1 MTRTVRVALLLL
13 AALAAAGA
21 WWWWQGRAASPDAW
35 PGYAEAD
42 YVDVSPTLTGRLT
55 LLAVARGQTVAPGAL
70 LFEQDPVDD
79 RAARAAAA
87 HQLAA
92 AAATLA
98 NLQRPSREAEVAE
111 AVANLA
117 QQRAARARIA
127 GDLARNVQLVGHGF
141 VTRQLVDQERA
152 DLAAAEAQVTA
163 AEARLALAR
172 APIGREAAIAA
183 QRQTVAAARAS
194 LDQAEWRLA
203 QRTVTAPVAA
213 VVAET
218 DARAGETV
226 NAGATVVRLLPPA
239 NIRVRFFV
247 SEPELAH
254 IRYGEKVA
262 ISCDGCGTDLTGRVS
277 FIAPQAEYT
286 PPVIY
291 SAESRSK
298 LVFLI
303 EATPPPAQALQL
315 KPGEPVAVRP
325 APSLAPPLAPRP
337 AP

>member
-1 MTRTVRVALLLL
+1 MTRTRRVALLLL
-13 AALAAAGA
+13 AALAAGGA
-21 WWWWQGRAASPDAW
+21 WWWWQGRAAAPDAW

-55 LLAVARGQTVAPGAL
+55 KLAVARGQTVAPGAL
-70 LFEQDPVDD
+70 LFEQDPTDD
-79 RAARAAAA
+79 RAARAEAA

-92 AAATLA
+92 AVAMLE
-98 NLQRPSREAEVAE
+98 NLQRPSRAAEIAQ
-111 AVANLA
+111 AVASLA
-117 QQRAARARIA
+117 QQRAARQRIA

-152 DLAAAEAQVTA
+152 DLAAADAQVAA

-172 APIGREAAIAA
+172 APLGREDAIAA
-183 QRQTVAAARAS
+183 QRQTVAAARAA
-194 LDQAEWRLA
+194 LDQATWRLA

-247 SEPELAH
+247 PEPQLAH
-254 IRYGEKVA
+254 IRYGEQVA
-262 ISCDGCGTDLTGRVS
+262 ISCDGCASDLTARIS
-277 FIAPQAEYT
+277 FIAPQSEYT

-325 APSLAPPLAPRP
+325 ASPP

>member
-21 WWWWQGRAASPDAW
+21 WWWWQGRAAAPEAW

-42 YVDVSPTLTGRLT
+42 YVDVSPTLTGRLSA
-55 LLAVARGQTVAPGAL
+55 LAVARGQTVVPGAL
-70 LFEQDPVDD
+70 LFEQDPTDD

-98 NLQRPSREAEVAE
+98 NLQRPSRAAEIAQ
-111 AVANLA
+111 AVASLA
-117 QQRAARARIA
+117 QQRAARRRIA

-152 DLAAAEAQVTA
+152 DLAAADAQVAA
-163 AEARLALAR
+163 AEARLALTR
-172 APIGREAAIAA
+172 APLGREDAIAA
-183 QRQTVAAARAS
+183 QRQTVAAARAA
-194 LDQAEWRLA
+194 LEQATWRLA

-247 SEPELAH
+247 PEPQLAH
-254 IRYGEKVA
+254 IRYGEEVA
-262 ISCDGCGTDLTGRVS
+262 ISCDGCGTDLTGRIS
-277 FIAPQAEYT
+277 FIAPQAEFT

-291 SAESRSK
+291 SAQSRAK

-303 EATPPPAQALQL
+303 EATPPPAEALRL
-315 KPGEPVAVRP
+315 KPGEPVEVRP
-325 APSLAPPLAPRP
+325 IRPP

>member
-1 MTRTVRVALLLL
+1 MTRTLRVALLLL
-13 AALAAAGA
+13 AALAAGGV
-21 WWWWQGRAASPDAW
+21 WWWQDHAAAPVAW

-55 LLAVARGQTVAPGAL
+55 KLAVARGQTVAPGAL
-70 LFEQDPVDD
+70 LFEQDPTDD

-92 AAATLA
+92 ARATLA
-98 NLQRPSREAEVAE
+98 NLERPSREAEIAE
-111 AVANLA
+111 AVASLA
-117 QQRAARARIA
+117 QQRAARQRIA

-152 DLAAAEAQVTA
+152 DLAAADAQVA
-163 AEARLALAR
+163 AAVARLALAR
-172 APIGREAAIAA
+172 APLGRKDAIAA
-183 QRQTVAAARAS
+183 QRQTVAADRAA
-194 LDQAEWRLA
+194 LEQAAWRLA

-226 NAGATVVRLLPPA
+226 TAGATVVRLLPPA

-247 SEPELAH
+247 SEPQLAG
-254 IRYGEKVA
+254 IRYGEKVT
-262 ISCDGCGTDLTGRVS
+262 ISCDGCGTGLTGRVS

-291 SAESRSK
+291 SAESRAK

-303 EATPPPAQALQL
+303 EATPPPAQALRL
-315 KPGEPVAVRP
+315 KPGEPVTVRP
-325 APSLAPPLAPRP
+325 AHGP